1 LKKGVVGEEAMALDA
16 VVESILATSKD
27 KVSQINS
34 EADRGVAEVLNEARE
49 RAADIKSRKEIEV
62 GHAIEAMERREIS
75 SANLEVKR
83 AELNVHKD
91 LLEQARIKLMENI
104 KNLPKKD
111 NEAMLKK
118 LLEPYDLK
126 DMKVYSNK
134 QDEAFVSSLAPNY
147 GGNLDIMGGVV
158 VESKDGTLRYDLT
171 YETLAREVFSG
182 QMKEVSKILF
192 G

>member
-1 LKKGVVGEEAMALDA
+1 MALDA

-27 KVSQINS
+27 KVAQINS
-34 EADRGVAEVLNEARE
+34 EADQEVGKILNEARE
-49 RAADIKSRKEIEV
+49 RAAEIKTRKEVEV
-62 GHAIEAMERREIS
+62 GHAVEGLERREIS

-83 AELNVHKD
+83 SELNVHKD
-91 LLEQARIKLMENI
+91 LLEQARIRLLEKTRE
-104 KNLPKKD
+104 LPKKD

-118 LLEPYDLK
+118 LLQPYNLK
-126 DMKVYSNK
+126 DMKVFSNK
-134 QDEAFVSSLAPNY
+134 RDEAFVSSLAPNY
-147 GGNLDIMGGVV
+147 GGNLDIIGGAVI
-158 VESKDGTLRYDLT
+158 ESKDGTLRYDLT

>member
-1 LKKGVVGEEAMALDA
+1 MALDA

-27 KVSQINS
+27 KVAQIS
-34 EADRGVAEVLNEARE
+34 AEADQEAGRILNEARE
-49 RAADIKSRKEIEV
+49 RAAETKSRKESEV
-62 GHAIEAMERREIS
+62 GHATEAIERREIS

-91 LLEQARIKLMENI
+91 LLEQARVKLLEKI
-104 KNLPKKD
+104 KNLPKKE
-111 NEAMLKK
+111 NEALLKK

-134 QDEAFVSSLAPNY
+134 RDETFVSSLAPNY
-147 GGNLDIMGGVV
+147 GGNLDIIGGVV
-158 VESKDGTLRYDLT
+158 VESKDGALRYDLT
-171 YETLAREVFSG
+171 YETLAREVFNNH
-182 QMKEVSKILF
+182 MKEVSKVLF

>member
-1 LKKGVVGEEAMALDA
+1 MALDA

-27 KVSQINS
+27 KVAQVNA
-34 EADRGVAEVLNEARE
+34 EGDQEVARVLNEARE
-49 RAADIKSRKEIEV
+49 RAAEIKSRKQTEV
-62 GHAIEAMERREIS
+62 GHAVEAVERREIS

-83 AELNVHKD
+83 SELNVHKD
-91 LLEQARIKLMENI
+91 LLEQARLKLLEKI
-104 KNLPKKD
+104 QNLPKKE

-118 LLEPYDLK
+118 LLEPYNLK

-134 QDEAFVSSLAPNY
+134 RDEAFVSSLAPNY

-158 VESKDGTLRYDLT
+158 VESKDGALRYDLT
-171 YETLAREVFSG
+171 YETLAREVFNNR
-182 QMKEVSKILF
+182 MKEVSRILF

>member
-1 LKKGVVGEEAMALDA
+1 MALDA

-27 KVSQINS
+27 KVSQVNS
-34 EADRGVAEVLNEARE
+34 ETDQEVAGILNEARE
-49 RAADIKSRKEIEV
+49 RAAEIKSRKQTEV
-62 GHAIEAMERREIS
+62 GHAIEAIERREIS

-83 AELNVHKD
+83 EELNVHKD
-91 LLEQARIKLMENI
+91 LLEKARVKLIE
-104 KNLPKKD
+104 KVGNLPKKD

-134 QDEAFVSSLAPNY
+134 KDQAFVSSLAPNF
-147 GGNLDIMGGVV
+147 GGNLDVLGGVV
-158 VESKDGTLRYDLT
+158 VESKDGALRYDLT
-171 YETLAREVFSG
+171 YETLAREVFNSK
-182 QMKEVSKILF
+182 MKEVSKLLF

>member
-1 LKKGVVGEEAMALDA
+1 MALDA

-27 KVSQINS
+27 KVAQINA
-34 EADRGVAEVLNEARE
+34 EGDQEVARILNEARE
-49 RAADIKSRKEIEV
+49 RAAEIKSRKQTEV
-62 GHAIEAMERREIS
+62 GHATEAVERREIS

-91 LLEQARIKLMENI
+91 LLEQAKVKLFENI
-104 KNLPKKD
+104 GKLPKKD

-118 LLEPYDLK
+118 LLEPYNLK

-134 QDEAFVSSLAPNY
+134 KDEAFVSSLAPNY
-147 GGNLDIMGGVV
+147 GGNLDIAGGVV
-158 VESKDGTLRYDLT
+158 VESKDGALRYDLT
-171 YETLAREVFSG
+171 YETLAREVFNNR
-182 QMKEVSKILF
+182 MKEVSRILF